1 MHSYPRLH
9 CWRIKYLLQ
18 WQYRYRNNLFH
29 GIKDVTTI
37 NYQKDNFIYANK
49 MLKLFIETKWNKT
62 Q

>member
-1 MHSYPRLH
+1 MA
-9 CWRIKYLLQ
+9 II
-18 WQYRYRNNLFH
+18 YRYRNNLFH